1 MSYSK
6 GKLISSFSL
15 LKGSYKELSKNDP
28 LRMAGATA
36 FFTSFAL
43 PPILIILIQALGLL
57 FNPRIISHQLFQDL
71 SEIIGKESM
80 FEIIQTLIGFRRL
93 AQNWY
98 IDIIGFLFM
107 IFVASTLF
115 FIIKNSV
122 NQLWKIRL
130 NKPLNF
136 YQKLKRRF
144 QSIYLILIAGV
155 LFIAG
160 VALDGIQEYLAESVF
175 NLSAEHIVI
184 FNKIVDYIF
193 SLFAVTIWFT
203 ILFRYLPDGRPSWK
217 VALYGGALT
226 SLFFNIGKL
235 ILHVLLN
242 YKNIDAIYRTSASV
256 VLLLLFVFYS
266 SLILYF
272 GAVFTKLYAEKKHL
286 TIKPLA
292 NASHYRLTHVN
303 EVST

>member
-1 MSYSK
+1 MTNTK
-6 GKLISSFSL
+6 GKLNTSFIL
-15 LKGSYKELSKNDP
+15 LKESYKELSKNDP

-57 FNPRIISHQLFQDL
+57 FNPRRISHQLFQDL

-80 FEIIQTLIGFRRL
+80 FQIIQTLIGFRRL
-93 AQNWY
+93 AQNWF
-98 IDIIGFLFM
+98 IAVVGFLFM

-115 FIIKNSV
+115 FIIKNSI

-136 YQKLKRRF
+136 YQKLKKRL
-144 QSIYLILIAGV
+144 QSIYLILIAGI
-155 LFIAG
+155 LFITG
-160 VALDGIQEYLAESVF
+160 VALDGIQQYLAESVF
-175 NLSAEHIVI
+175 SLSASNIII
-184 FNKIVDYIF
+184 FNKIADYLF
-193 SLFAVTIWFT
+193 SLVAVTIWFA
-203 ILFRYLPDGRPSWK
+203 ILFRYLPDGRPAWK
-217 VALYGGALT
+217 VALFGGAIT

-242 YKNIDAIYRTSASV
+242 YQNIDAIYRASASV

-272 GAVFTKLYAEKKHL
+272 GATLTKLFAEKKHL
-286 TIKPLA
+286 NIKPLS
-292 NASHYRLTHVN
+292 NASHYKLTHI
-303 EVST
+303 

>member
-1 MSYSK
+1 MSNSK

-15 LKGSYKELSKNDP
+15 LKDSYKELLKNDP

-57 FNPRIISHQLFQDL
+57 FNPRRISHQLFQDL

-93 AQNWY
+93 AQNWF
-98 IDIIGFLFM
+98 IAVVGFLFM

-115 FIIKNSV
+115 FIIKNSI

-136 YQKLKRRF
+136 YQKLKKRL

-160 VALDGIQEYLAESVF
+160 VALDGIQQYLAESVF
-175 NLSAEHIVI
+175 NLSAQHIVL

-193 SLFAVTIWFT
+193 SLLAVTVWFA
-203 ILFRYLPDGRPSWK
+203 ILFRYLPDGRPKWR
-217 VALYGGALT
+217 VALFGGALT

-242 YKNIDAIYRTSASV
+242 YQNIDAIYRTSASV

-272 GAVFTKLYAEKKHL
+272 GAVFTKLYAERKHL

-303 EVST
+303 EVFT

>member
-1 MSYSK
+1 MRYLK
-6 GKLISSFSL
+6 GKLYSAFNL
-15 LKGSYKELSKNDP
+15 LKDSYEELSKNDP

-57 FNPRIISHQLFQDL
+57 FDPRRIAHQLFQDL

-98 IDIIGFLFM
+98 IAILGFLFM

-115 FIIKNSV
+115 FIIKNSI

-130 NKPLNF
+130 NKTLSF
-136 YQKLKRRF
+136 YQKLKKRL
-144 QSIYLILIAGV
+144 QSIYLILIAGI

-160 VALDGIQEYLAESVF
+160 VALDGIQQYLAESIF
-175 NLSAEHIVI
+175 NLSVSNII
-184 FNKIVDYIF
+184 LFNKIADYIF
-193 SLFAVTIWFT
+193 SLVAVTTWFA

-217 VALYGGALT
+217 VSLFGGAIT

-235 ILHVLLN
+235 LLHTLLN

-272 GAVFTKLYAEKKHL
+272 GAAFTKLYAERKHS
-286 TIKPLA
+286 TIKPLP
-292 NASHYRLTHVN
+292 NASHYQLTHIKEGFV
-303 EVST
+303 

>member
-1 MSYSK
+1 MSNSK
-6 GKLISSFSL
+6 GKLTSSFSL
-15 LKGSYKELSKNDP
+15 LKDTYKELLKNDP

-57 FNPRIISHQLFQDL
+57 FNPRKISHQLFQDL

-80 FEIIQTLIGFRRL
+80 FEIIQTLMGFRRL
-93 AQNWY
+93 AQNWF
-98 IDIIGFLFM
+98 IAIVGFLFM

-115 FIIKNSV
+115 FIIKNSI

-136 YQKLKRRF
+136 YQKLKKRL

-160 VALDGIQEYLAESVF
+160 VALDGIQQYLAETVF
-175 NLSAEHIVI
+175 NLSAQHIVL
-184 FNKIVDYIF
+184 FNKVADYIF
-193 SLFAVTIWFT
+193 SLLAVTIWFT
-203 ILFRYLPDGRPSWK
+203 ILFRYLPDGRPFWR
-217 VALYGGALT
+217 VALFGGALT

-242 YKNIDAIYRTSASV
+242 YQNIDAIYRTSASV

-272 GAVFTKLYAEKKHL
+272 GAVFTKLYAERKHF

-292 NASHYRLTHVN
+292 NASHYRLTHVS
-303 EVST
+303 EVFT